1 MPKNIAIL
9 GGMLLV
15 GGIFFDIF
23 GYGTSNKF
31 TPFGP
36 ES

>member
-1 MPKNIAIL
+1 MPKNIAII
-9 GGMLLV
+9 GGMLIA
-15 GGIFFDIF
+15 GGMFFDIF
-23 GYGTSNKF
+23 EYGTSNEF